1 MSARRT
7 KDEIVASIDSKIAYH
22 QDCIKK
28 LEEKKSKILTPKT
41 DARKIA
47 KLIKESGLTMDEVA
61 EKLGVKIEA

>member
-41 DARKIA
+41 DARQIA
-47 KLIKESGLTMDEVA
+47 KLIKASGLTVDEVA